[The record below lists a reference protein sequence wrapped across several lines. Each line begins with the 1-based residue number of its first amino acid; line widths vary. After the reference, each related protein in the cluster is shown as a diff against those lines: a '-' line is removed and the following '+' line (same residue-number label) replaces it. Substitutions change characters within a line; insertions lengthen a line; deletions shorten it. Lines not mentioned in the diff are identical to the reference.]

1 MHFPPRQ
8 RSVHYTQT
16 PSRNREG
23 CRRRSR
29 RTAHIEP
36 ERTHMLQRLGRGLT
50 FIAGSVVGGLALA
63 FVIVALHP
71 SLIRTE
77 RPAPSAPAAPATPG
91 GETVR
96 REPPVLSYASAVE
109 RAAPAVVNIYTAR
122 LVTEQVNPFP
132 FGNFGELFGNVL
144 PLYRQRIERT
154 LGSGVIVDR
163 QGHIVTNYHVIANAA
178 SIRVQLADGRVAVPH
193 IVGVD
198 PDTDLAV
205 LQISLPH
212 LPVIAFGQSS
222 QVRVGD
228 IVLAIGNPLGLS
240 QTVTHGIVS
249 ATGREDLGISAFDDF
264 IQTDA
269 PINFGNSGGA
279 LVNSNGQLIGINT
292 AIVAKSLGV
301 EGIGFAIPVDMVRGV
316 LHDIIKYGKV
326 IRGWI
331 GIVPEDISNTQA
343 HQVGLPRGGVVIAYV
358 YEGSPAQKVG
368 LKPGDLLLKL
378 GGRAVRSAEQ
388 ARVEIARRKPGSTLK
403 IQVLRGQ
410 QTLNLTLAVKQ
421 GPT

>member
-1 MHFPPRQ
+1 
-8 RSVHYTQT
+8 
-16 PSRNREG
+16 
-23 CRRRSR
+23 
-29 RTAHIEP
+29 
-36 ERTHMLQRLGRGLT
+36 
-50 FIAGSVVGGLALA
+50 VVGGLALA

-71 SLIRTE
+71 SLIDAGRPQ
-77 RPAPSAPAAPATPG
+77 PAPQRAAAPAGAPATADAP
-91 GETVR
+91 VP

-122 LVTEQVNPFP
+122 VVTEQVNPFP

-144 PLYRQRIERT
+144 PMYRQRIERT
-154 LGSGVIVDR
+154 LGSGVIVDK

-178 SIRVQLADGRVAVPH
+178 AIRVQLADGRVAVPH

-205 LQISLPH
+205 LQINLPH
-212 LPVIAFGQSS
+212 LPVIAFGQSNR
-222 QVRVGD
+222 VRVGD

-292 AIVAKSLGV
+292 AIVAKNLGV

-316 LHDIIKYGKV
+316 LHDIIKFGKV

-331 GIVPEDISNTQA
+331 GIVPEDISAAQA
-343 HQVGLPRGGVVIAYV
+343 HQLGLAQGGVVIAYV
-358 YEGSPAQKVG
+358 YEGSPAQQVG
-368 LKPGDLLLKL
+368 LRPGDLLLEL
-378 GGRAVRSAEQ
+378 GGKRVQTAEQ
-388 ARVEIARRKPGSTLK
+388 ARVAIAERKPGATLQV
-403 IQVLRGQ
+403 QVLRG
-410 QTLNLTLAVKQ
+410 TRKLTVTMPVKQ
-421 GPT
+421 RPT

>member
-1 MHFPPRQ
+1 
-8 RSVHYTQT
+8 
-16 PSRNREG
+16 
-23 CRRRSR
+23 
-29 RTAHIEP
+29 
-36 ERTHMLQRLGRGLT
+36 MLQRLGRGLT

-71 SLIRTE
+71 SLIRAQ
-77 RPAPSAPAAPATPG
+77 RPASAPGRPAAPEAAPQH
-91 GETVR
+91 

-144 PLYRQRIERT
+144 PMYRQRIERT
-154 LGSGVIVDR
+154 LGSGVIVDK

-178 SIRVQLADGRVAVPH
+178 AIRVQLADGRVAVPR

-205 LQISLPH
+205 LQINLPN
-212 LPVIAFGQSS
+212 LPVIPFGRSDEL
-222 QVRVGD
+222 RVGD
-228 IVLAIGNPLGLS
+228 VVLAIGNPLGLS

-249 ATGREDLGISAFDDF
+249 ATGRADLGISTFEDF

-292 AIVAKSLGV
+292 AIAAKSLGV

-316 LHDIIKYGKV
+316 LRDIIKYGKV

-331 GIVPEDISNTQA
+331 GIVPEDVSEGQA
-343 HQVGLPRGGVVIAYV
+343 RQAGLAHGGVVIINLYV
-358 YEGSPAQKVG
+358 GSPAQKAG
-368 LKPGDLLLKL
+368 LTRGDLILAIN
-378 GGRAVRSAEQ
+378 GTPVHSAEG
-388 ARVEIARRKPGSTLK
+388 ALVRIASQKPGSTLR
-403 IQVLRGQ
+403 ISVQRGTGT
-410 QTLNLTLAVKQ
+410 QTVTVKVKEQ
-421 GPT
+421 PTGL